1 MKKSITEMDDF
12 NQIEKQLIIQEI
24 ISNIKS
30 KPANL
35 VLDNLIVLSA
45 VMSTINGL
53 VFPSVILT
61 ITSLYRS
68 IYNLQLDYSNKKN
81 IKREIEAAVR
91 NTDTYKI
98 CLEEYKSYLEKLS
111 SFMKNNLGITDVCLV
126 ANIFF
131 NMLENGLLSY
141 NKSHCYSNYPLYET
155 YYDLPELYGCRIA
168 TGNSVCRHR
177 ASFIVDLEQSL
188 NNNAYYATNF
198 PVNKK
203 SIYLNTPDL
212 SDYFLCHA
220 ISILKDKKDSLYIFD
235 PTMNFWST
243 NLSSMRDIEGKEYI
257 TYEISDY
264 IFFIPNNC
272 IFNSYTESEN
282 PVFIDITK
290 KNNNLNENTQL
301 AYSDCVYDQLTKE
314 ECEQFYIDTKE
325 QLFKIKSS
333 YEEIVPLTKNKV
345 KKHIIR

>member
-12 NQIEKQLIIQEI
+12 NQIEKQLRIQEI

-203 SIYLNTPDL
+203 SIYLNPPDL

-220 ISILKDKKDSLYIFD
+220 ISILKDDKDSLYIFD

-243 NLSSMRDIEGKEYI
+243 NLSSMKDIEGKEYI
-257 TYEISDY
+257 TYENGDY
-264 IFFIPNNC
+264 VFFIPKNSV
-272 IFNSYTESEN
+272 FNSYIESDN

-290 KNNNLNENTQL
+290 KYDKSNERNQL
-301 AYSDCVYDQLTKE
+301 IFNDYIYDKLKE
-314 ECEQFYIDTKE
+314 ECNQFYLDTKE
-325 QLFKIKSS
+325 QLFKIKYS